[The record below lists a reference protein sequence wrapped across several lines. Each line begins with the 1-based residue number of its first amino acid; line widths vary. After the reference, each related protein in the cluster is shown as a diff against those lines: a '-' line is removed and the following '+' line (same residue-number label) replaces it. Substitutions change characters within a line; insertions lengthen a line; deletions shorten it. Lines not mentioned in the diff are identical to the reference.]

1 LRLGFLRPENG
12 TSAFLNFC
20 PNRITLIIRIEP
32 SNIPV
37 KNVSRTLIV
46 TIHKNNGGRDAHPDA
61 RTAFVCNPKS
71 ERDGGTTQEWQ
82 VYQDKVEAAGLQE
95 KKIDF
100 GLARVRQ
107 KGVAAESGVSKPQ
120 V

>member
-1 LRLGFLRPENG
+1 MGVEMLIQMLGGQPLYAIQRVKEME
-12 TSAFLNFC
+12 
-20 PNRITLIIRIEP
+20 EP
-32 SNIPV
+32 
-37 KNVSRTLIV
+37 L
-46 TIHKNNGGRDAHPDA
+46 
-61 RTAFVCNPKS
+61 
-71 ERDGGTTQEWQ
+71 EWQ